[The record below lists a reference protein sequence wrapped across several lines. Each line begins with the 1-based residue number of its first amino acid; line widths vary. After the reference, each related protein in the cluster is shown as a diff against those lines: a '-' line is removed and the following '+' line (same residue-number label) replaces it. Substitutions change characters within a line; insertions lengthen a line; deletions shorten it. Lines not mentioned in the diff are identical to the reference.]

1 MGSDVAG
8 EHCEK
13 LMSAAIAEG
22 DKARVVSPP
31 NPWVG
36 AIVETQVGKFSGH
49 THAPGDN
56 HAEMDALTKA
66 GQNAV
71 GSTLYVTL
79 EPCAHQ
85 GRTPPC
91 VEKIVEAGVR
101 RVVIG
106 IVDPDQRVRGRGI
119 EYLQKKGVEVIVGVR
134 AGEVKTQLAP
144 YLKQRTTGMPWVVL
158 KLAVTLDGRI
168 AASDGS
174 SNWITG
180 QIARDRVQQIRLA
193 SQAVVVGANTIR
205 ADDSSLRARIPD
217 AKRQPIRVVLGAI
230 PDGAKVHPAEEFHGT
245 VSDLIRS
252 LGPRGVLQV
261 LVEGGSRVAKEFLDL
276 DLVDQFVFHIAPAV
290 HGGSDGI
297 SAFAGKGALNV
308 GGLTRLQVKSVT
320 QFGDDTEIILWS
332 KRAEGFIEAL

>member
-36 AIVETQVGKFSGH
+36 AIVETQAGKFSGH

>member
-36 AIVETQVGKFSGH
+36 AIVETQAGNFSGH

-261 LVEGGSRVAKEFLDL
+261 LVEGGSHVAKEFLDL

>member
-1 MGSDVAG
+1 MGSDVVH
-8 EHCEK
+8 EHCQR
-13 LMSAAIAEG
+13 LMSTAISEG
-22 DKARVVSPP
+22 EKARIVSPP

-36 AIVETQVGKFSGH
+36 AIVETQAGNFAGH
-49 THAPGDN
+49 TQAPGES
-56 HAEMDALTKA
+56 HAEMDALIKA
-66 GQNAV
+66 GRNAA
-71 GSTLYVTL
+71 GSTMYVTL

-91 VEKIVEAGVR
+91 AEKIVEAGIK

-119 EYLQKKGVEVIVGVR
+119 EYLQKKGVEVIVGVC
-134 AGEVKTQLAP
+134 ADQIKTQLAP
-144 YLKQRTTGMPWVVL
+144 YLKQRSTGIPWVVL

-180 QIARDRVQQIRLA
+180 EIARDRVQQIRLA

-205 ADDSSLRARIPD
+205 VDDSSLRARIPD
-217 AKRQPIRVVLGAI
+217 AQRQPIRVVLGSI
-230 PDGAKVHPAEEFHGT
+230 PEGAKVQPAEEFHGPG
-245 VSDLIRS
+245 SDLVRS
-252 LGPRGVLQV
+252 LGQRGVLQV
-261 LVEGGSRVAKEFLDL
+261 LIEGGSQVAKEFLDL

-297 SAFAGKGALNV
+297 SAFAGKGALSV
-308 GGLTRLQVKSVT
+308 EQLTRLSTKSVT
-320 QFGDDTEIILWS
+320 QLGGDTEIILWS
-332 KRAEGFIEAL
+332 KRAEAFIESL